1 MKTTVDTG
9 EMKKA
14 ADILKQ
20 QSEEYSSIY
29 TQLLNAA
36 NTMGSAWKAPDNL
49 AYVDQING
57 FLEELKAMA
66 NHINQAS
73 QTLEHQALNY
83 EATVDDNIVA
93 VKNLAN

>member
-1 MKTTVDTG
+1 MKMTVDTG

-14 ADILKQ
+14 ADKLKQ

-36 NTMGSAWKAPDNL
+36 GTMGSAWKAPDNL

-73 QTLEHQALNY
+73 QTLEHQAKNY
-83 EATVDDNIVA
+83 EAIVDGNIGEVN
-93 VKNLAN
+93 NLAN